1 MSSEFR
7 RRLTSKNYK
16 GGGTRWLKKSF
27 TICLDILTQTT
38 NGTDSPTCIV
48 IRIAFTAFGHMLHG
62 NNMRICTVLQDP
74 ITRTGEQHLQYT

>member
-1 MSSEFR
+1 MV
-7 RRLTSKNYK
+7 
-16 GGGTRWLKKSF
+16 KKSF

-48 IRIAFTAFGHMLHG
+48 IIIAFTAFGHMLHG

-74 ITRTGEQHLQYT
+74 ITHLPVNNIYNINAVT